1 MTNNMKIT
9 IPEPC
14 HENWQAMTP
23 VEKGRFCALCK
34 KNVIDFTF
42 STDREIIKAYNSD
55 TKLCGRF
62 TTSQLNRDLV
72 EPKDKSSI
80 WLATTSAI
88 ISFLGFGTHE
98 ALSQENVKVEQTEK
112 KEVDLSKS
120 SLAENVIVSGVVV
133 DEENCPLSNISIKVS
148 GTQKEMTN
156 EKGEFC
162 FVSPNCKNVRIYDIN
177 DEFEDTFYKVDGEAK
192 NIKIVCEKNNWQ
204 IRKSSSIVGAIAV
217 IEGKTFTSKKR
228 TFFGRVFHSIGNW
241 FR

>member
-1 MTNNMKIT
+1 MANNIKIT

-42 STDREIIKAYNSD
+42 LTDREIIQAYNTD

-88 ISFLGFGTHE
+88 ISFLGIGTHE
-98 ALSQENVKVEQTEK
+98 ALAQGNVKVEQTEK
-112 KEVDLSKS
+112 KVLNYSVSDTGKDIE
-120 SLAENVIVSGVVV
+120 VSGVVV
-133 DEENCPLSNISIKVS
+133 DEKDIPLPGANVVIKNSNIGISTDIDGRFVIKA
-148 GTQKEMTN
+148 KEN
-156 EKGEFC
+156 
-162 FVSPNCKNVRIYDIN
+162 DILVFSYIGM
-177 DEFEDTFYKVDGEAK
+177 ETKE
-192 NIKIVCEKNNWQ
+192 
-204 IRKSSSIVGAIAV
+204 SIVNSNVKVVMKIDLVEVSLGMMIV
-217 IEGKTFTSKKR
+217 SKKR
-228 TFFGRVFHSIGNW
+228 TFFGRIFHSIGNW